1 MPGQSAALKEE
12 TGAMRAIEA
21 ALDRARKLD
30 GKAAGRVLTW
40 AVDVAQEALDG
51 YHAQQRTGWGSAGG
65 GIVVTPEGFIGGGGG
80 SGGHAV
86 ASGAGSNATGG
97 SGGSAGAG

>member
-40 AVDVAQEALDG
+40 AADVAQEALDG
-51 YHAQQRTGWGSAGG
+51 HHAQQRAANGSTGG
-65 GIVVTPEGFIGGGGG
+65 GIVVTPEGFIGGGG

-97 SGGSAGAG
+97 SGGGAG